1 MKVAS
6 IARLRLGSSSGIR
19 DTSAQDVAIDPAP
32 ARKRR
37 LRILI
42 ASGVGALLLI
52 AIAVPA
58 FLRWFD
64 AEISVPRERVRI
76 ATVTRGPFVRDTS
89 AQGVVVA
96 AVSPTL
102 FSPAGGY
109 VTYNVQAG
117 DTVKKGQVLGT
128 VSSPQLENELAREQS
143 TAESLEVAVAR
154 QAIETRK
161 ELLANQQ
168 TTDNAE
174 VSIHAAERELKRA
187 EDAWQSRAISQ
198 RDYEKARDDLTT
210 AKLAHEHAI
219 ENASLEKESLEFEL
233 KTRRL
238 ERDRQKLLVQDL
250 KRRVDELTL
259 RSPVDGVVGT
269 LAVNQK
275 AAVAA
280 NAALISVVD
289 LSAFEIEFQVPE
301 SYADDIGLGMQAEV
315 TYGQKN
321 YAATVTAISPEV
333 KQNQVTGR
341 LRFAGEVPPGLR
353 QNQRVSTRI
362 VLESHE
368 NALTVQRGSFIDS
381 GGGRVAYVV
390 EDGLA
395 RRTPITLGASSIGAI
410 EIASGVNE
418 GDEII
423 ISGTDTFG
431 DAEIVRLTD

>member
-6 IARLRLGSSSGIR
+6 IARLRMGSSSGIR

-42 ASGVGALLLI
+42 ASVAGALVLI

-102 FSPAGGY
+102 FSPAAGY

-117 DTVKKGQVLGT
+117 DTVTKGQVLGM
-128 VSSPQLENELAREQS
+128 VSSPQLENELAREQA

-301 SYADDIGLGMQAEV
+301 SYADDIGLGMQADV

-362 VLESHE
+362 VLESHDD
-368 NALTVQRGSFIDS
+368 ALTVQRGSFIDS

-395 RRTPITLGASSIGAI
+395 RRTPIKIGASSIGAI
-410 EIASGVNE
+410 EIASGLSE

>member
-6 IARLRLGSSSGIR
+6 IARLRMGSSSGIR